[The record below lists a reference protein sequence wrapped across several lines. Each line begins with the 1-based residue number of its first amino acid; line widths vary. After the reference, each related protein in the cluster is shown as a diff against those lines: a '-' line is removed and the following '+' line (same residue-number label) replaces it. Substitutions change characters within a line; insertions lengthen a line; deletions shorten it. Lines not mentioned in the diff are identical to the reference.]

1 MAERVSKE
9 VPIAERIVEFGK
21 DDFNE
26 NFSLS
31 EFSESLITE
40 EMLEEFA
47 ESALVL
53 VDGTDI
59 LQYANEYPIVVYQCN
74 EKICYADIMP
84 EPRLNSFVLNI
95 AVSTGVSGKRFSV
108 GSGKMK
114 EEDITD
120 FDTIAYYEDPVGIKH
135 KIIQYDICTFLLKK
149 PKLVVSEEGVLV
161 FFTEDEIL
169 ATIDC
174 QQYAWVRWDDIIEN
188 CTNIENITA
197 YHEYCEVTLIEGED
211 VYDDLGEIS
220 KKAPRH
226 VLNLNFN
233 LKVADHNMINPKF
246 TRKS

>member
-1 MAERVSKE
+1 MAERVSEE
-9 VPIAERIVEFGK
+9 VPIAERIVEFGE

-26 NFSLS
+26 KFSLF

-47 ESALVL
+47 KNALVI
-53 VDGTDI
+53 VDGKDI
-59 LQYANEYPIVVYQCN
+59 LQYENEYPIVVYQCN
-74 EKICYADIMP
+74 ENVCYADIVP

-95 AVSTGVSGKRFSV
+95 VVSTGVGGKRFSV

-114 EEDITD
+114 EEITD

-135 KIIQYDICTFLLKK
+135 MILQYDICRFLLKK

-161 FFTEDEIL
+161 FYTENEIL
-169 ATIDC
+169 ATVDC
-174 QQYAWVRWDDIIEN
+174 QQYAWVRWNDIIEN
-188 CTNIENITA
+188 CTKIENITA

-211 VYDDLGEIS
+211 VYDVLGKIS

-233 LKVADHNMINPKF
+233 LKVADHNMINPKI
-246 TRKS
+246 TKKS

>member
-1 MAERVSKE
+1 MASRVSKE

-26 NFSLS
+26 NYSSSENLS
-31 EFSESLITE
+31 TE
-40 EMLEEFA
+40 KMLEKYE

-59 LQYANEYPIVVYQCN
+59 LQYESEYPIVVYKCN
-74 EKICYADIMP
+74 ENICYADIMP

-108 GSGKMK
+108 GFGKMK
-114 EEDITD
+114 EDSTD

-135 KIIQYDICTFLLKK
+135 KIIQYDICCFLLKK
-149 PKLVVSEEGVLV
+149 PKLIVSEEGVLV

-174 QQYAWVRWDDIIEN
+174 QQYVWVCWNDIIEN

-197 YHEYCEVTLIEGED
+197 YHEYCEVTLIEGKD
-211 VYDDLGEIS
+211 VYDDLGKIS

-233 LKVADHNMINPKF
+233 LKVAAHNMINPKL
-246 TRKS
+246 TKKS